1 MDFYN
6 DQSIQVGIP
15 VGNFIT
21 CNPNGVYFIHD
32 GFGRIVAT
40 LDTDGAW
47 GVYAVDEADDSSE
60 SDVPVEAFEDML
72 EGCA

>member
-1 MDFYN
+1 MG
-6 DQSIQVGIP
+6 S
-15 VGNFIT
+15 FIT
-21 CNPNGVYFIHD
+21 CNPNCVYLIRD

-47 GVYAVDEADDSSE
+47 WLHAVDEVDDSSE